1 MAKLNKQQFAVMLLD
16 FSKAYD
22 RVSIPGLIIKL
33 HEAGISPAIVL
44 LINDWLTGRSNRVM
58 HNGYSSQVF
67 TPQNGIIQGSPL
79 SVCLWLLYIDKID
92 VETEDL
98 IFMDDTALVVSAP
111 NNKSLEEQMEARRV
125 AH

>member
-1 MAKLNKQQFAVMLLD
+1 MVILPRYLHPRMELFR
-16 FSKAYD
+16 D
-22 RVSIPGLIIKL
+22 R
-33 HEAGISPAIVL
+33 
-44 LINDWLTGRSNRVM
+44 
-58 HNGYSSQVF
+58 
-67 TPQNGIIQGSPL
+67 PL

-111 NNKSLEEQMEARRV
+111 NNKSLEEQMEAKARRV